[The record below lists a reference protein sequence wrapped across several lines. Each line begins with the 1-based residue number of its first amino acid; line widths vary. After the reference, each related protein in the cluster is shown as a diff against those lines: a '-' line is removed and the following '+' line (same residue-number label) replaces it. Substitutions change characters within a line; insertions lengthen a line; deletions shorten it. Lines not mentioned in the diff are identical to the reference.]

1 MRLSQ
6 WGKNGA
12 DKPLPTFFRSVE
24 SMRFSKKMAHA
35 MTIAAALTLP
45 AMITSVGAQER
56 KVWTYWAPKPAKL
69 PPYVAPMK
77 PVTHYADVVAKHKG
91 EARWSEDVIKT
102 TRFHGEWVQMAAGD
116 KTPTMLFG
124 DDRTF
129 WVVWDG
135 QVRFS
140 IDGQK
145 PFVATKGFL
154 VQVPFRV
161 PFKMETVG
169 DAPARFYRVTHTG
182 RLPLY
187 AADEPQPAALKDG
200 TQYIK
205 VTTPST
211 SDTYKLPNRPYR
223 DFLKDVVA
231 ADPTHGPA
239 DHSVASDDDL
249 YINIIRGQGFPTPP
263 PTNKGHF
270 HVGNDEFWFI
280 LEGKVEYLIQDV
292 GLVTSEAGDV
302 VFVPPGRWHRATW
315 ANGQMDTRLSFNNR
329 PDMLHDF
336 AEDANGHQ

>member
-1 MRLSQ
+1 MHTAEGEDATDPDITQIAPWTLRC
-6 WGKNGA
+6 A
-12 DKPLPTFFRSVE
+12 LPVS
-24 SMRFSKKMAHA
+24 
-35 MTIAAALTLP
+35 TL
-45 AMITSVGAQER
+45 AQER
-56 KVWTYWAPKPAKL
+56 KVWTYWAPKPTKL
-69 PPYVAPMK
+69 PPYVTPMK

-91 EARWSEDVIKT
+91 EARWSEDVVKT

-116 KTPTMLFG
+116 KTPTMLYG

-135 QVRFS
+135 QVRFT
-140 IDGQK
+140 IDGKAFCRGQGLSGAGAV
-145 PFVATKGFL
+145 PRALQAGNSWRCACAFLSRDPYRALAAVCGGNNATGAA
-154 VQVPFRV
+154 QGS
-161 PFKMETVG
+161 VG
-169 DAPARFYRVTHTG
+169 PPLYQDHHAQPAR
-182 RLPLY
+182 PN
-187 AADEPQPAALKDG
+187 
-200 TQYIK
+200 
-205 VTTPST
+205 
-211 SDTYKLPNRPYR
+211 KLPNKPWR
-223 DFLKDVVA
+223 DFATDVVA

-263 PTNKGHF
+263 ATNKGHF

-302 VFVPPGRWHRATW
+302 VFVPPGRWHRAAW

-336 AEDANGHQ
+336 AEDANAGTSRK

>member
-1 MRLSQ
+1 MKIS
-6 WGKNGA
+6 N
-12 DKPLPTFFRSVE
+12 RSMLG
-24 SMRFSKKMAHA
+24 SLAA
-35 MTIAAALTLP
+35 LIAAGPAL
-45 AMITSVGAQER
+45 AQER
-56 KVWTYWAPKPAKL
+56 KVWTYWAPKPSKL
-69 PPYVAPMK
+69 PPYAAPMK
-77 PVTHYADVVAKHKG
+77 PVTRYGDVVAAHKS
-91 EARWSEDVIKT
+91 EARWSHDVVKT
-102 TRFHGEWVQMAAGD
+102 TRFHGEWVQMAPGD
-116 KTPTMLFG
+116 KTPTMLYG

-135 QVRFS
+135 EIRFT

-161 PFKMETVG
+161 PFKLEVVG
-169 DAPARFYRVTHTG
+169 NAPARFFRVTHTG

-187 AADEPQPAALKDG
+187 AADEPQPAPLKDQWD
-200 TQYIK
+200 THYIK
-205 VTTPST
+205 VTTPSPP
-211 SDTYKLPNRPYR
+211 DTYKLPNRPWR

-263 PTNKGHF
+263 ATNKGHF

-292 GLVTSEAGDV
+292 GLVTGQAGDV
-302 VFVPPGRWHRATW
+302 VFVPPGRWHRAAW

>member
-1 MRLSQ
+1 MWISKKLALGCAAAMIAALAAASAPPALSQ
-6 WGKNGA
+6 
-12 DKPLPTFFRSVE
+12 E
-24 SMRFSKKMAHA
+24 H
-35 MTIAAALTLP
+35 
-45 AMITSVGAQER
+45 
-56 KVWTYWAPKPAKL
+56 KVWTYWAPKPTKL
-69 PPYVAPMK
+69 PPYAAPMK

-91 EARWSEDVIKT
+91 QARWSEDVVRT

-116 KTPTMLFG
+116 KTPTMLYG

-135 QVRFS
+135 QVRFT

-161 PFKMETVG
+161 PFKLETMG
-169 DAPARFYRVTHTG
+169 DAPARFYRVSHTG

-187 AADEPQPAALKDG
+187 AANEPQPAPLNDKNG

-205 VTTPST
+205 VTTPSPP
-211 SDTYKLPNRPYR
+211 DTYKMPNQPYR
-223 DFLKDVVA
+223 DFFKDVVA

-263 PTNKGHF
+263 PSNKGHF

-292 GLVTSEAGDV
+292 GLVTSEPGDV
-302 VFVPPGRWHRATW
+302 VFVPPGRWHRAAW

-336 AEDANGHQ
+336 AEDANDHQ

>member
-1 MRLSQ
+1 M
-6 WGKNGA
+6 
-12 DKPLPTFFRSVE
+12 PV
-24 SMRFSKKMAHA
+24 SKKMALGL
-35 MTIAAALTLP
+35 AAIVALTVP
-45 AMITSVGAQER
+45 ALSQDR
-56 KVWTYWAPKPAKL
+56 KVWIYWAPKPTKL

-91 EARWSEDVIKT
+91 EARWSEDVVKT

-116 KTPTMLFG
+116 KTPTMLYG

-135 QVRFS
+135 QVRFT

-145 PFVATKGFL
+145 PFVAGTGFL

-161 PFKMETVG
+161 PFKLETVG

-187 AADEPQPAALKDG
+187 AASEPQPPALSDKNG

-205 VTTPST
+205 ITTPSPP
-211 SDTYKLPNRPYR
+211 DTYKLPNRPYR
-223 DFLKDVVA
+223 DFFKDVVA

-263 PTNKGHF
+263 ASNKGHF

-302 VFVPPGRWHRATW
+302 VFVPPGRWHRAAW